1 MQTPTLR
8 GKTNRTFRRGTRG
21 EPMSAGYRQQPGSG
35 GDSTRKD
42 GKRVAGKLRF
52 QPPGAGGSRP
62 VASQRDLDAIPESVG
77 GREPQPAGHHVH
89 DGLRTGTS
97 VGRPTALVDANAKVT
112 GQAWYGDDV
121 RLPNEIIGRILRSP
135 HHYARIRSI
144 DTSAAEAMPGVLAIA
159 TGEDAPDTFGVL
171 PVTKDEHAM
180 AVEKVRHVGDLVACV
195 AAVDEATA
203 MDALNAIVVDYEEL
217 TPEFDPRKGLE
228 DVDEPIHWRG
238 KYHVGKTN
246 VQKRVHQAFGDRSAV
261 DDAAAT
267 SRRAWRF
274 EGVHHG
280 FTEPHAVVAH
290 WDANG
295 RLQLYTPQQ
304 VPHYTHRALATVL
317 KVPMHQINVIRTF
330 VGGGFGGKSDPF
342 PHEMCAAILAR
353 KSGRPVR
360 ITFDREEV
368 YWINR
373 GRHPSYIEVKL
384 DADKDGRIAG
394 LDVDALIDGGAFA
407 SFGHV
412 TSYYNGVLATAPYE
426 LGSFHYTGA
435 RVWTNKPASGAM
447 RGHGAVNTRC
457 AVEVGLDDI
466 AEQLA
471 VDPISLRMANL
482 LPPHSR
488 TISGFRIT
496 SNGMREALRR
506 VKEESGWDQKF
517 RQMPL
522 GKGIGIGC
530 GFFISGSGLPIHWDP
545 NRFPHAT
552 VHLQIDMDG
561 GVTVH
566 TGAADIGQGSTT
578 AVAQVVSEVLGL
590 PLEMIH
596 VRSHES
602 DTSPVDL
609 GSYSS
614 RVTFMNCNAAIRAA
628 MEVREEL
635 LNAAWDL
642 LGYHPSTLVMVDRRI
657 VYKHD
662 PSISVSYLEAL
673 HKAQEDKGAL
683 IARGAYRSPPMGGV
697 HKGAAAGLA
706 PAYSFS
712 AYVAEVDVDIE
723 TGLVKC
729 TRVWAAHDCGKALNP
744 LAVEG
749 QIIGSCHMGLG
760 QVLSERMV
768 YGRTGHLQNAN
779 LLQYQIPSVHEMP
792 HVTPIIVESSDP
804 EGPFGAKEAGEGPLL
819 PVLPAVCNAV
829 YDAIGVRPSSLPLTP
844 DVVWGDIQK
853 RMKAEGV
860 VDPLDLTAPRLAHG
874 PLQATL
880 DERASEHAGRDS
892 ARQRT
897 EDTSPYVNG
906 VLFGFDPERPLEEQ
920 AMGWASIDD
929 PDPEKMAEMGYAGR
943 AWLLKEQRHIGGDA

>member
-1 MQTPTLR
+1 MA
-8 GKTNRTFRRGTRG
+8 G
-21 EPMSAGYRQQPGSG
+21 GYRQQPGGAG
-35 GDSTRKD
+35 GEVRKD

-52 QPPGAGGSRP
+52 TPPGAGGSRP
-62 VASQRDLDAIPESVG
+62 VSTPRNLDGIPESVG
-77 GREPQPAGHHVH
+77 GNEPQPAGHHVH
-89 DGLRTGTS
+89 DRLRTGTT
-97 VGRPTALVDANAKVT
+97 VGQATALVDANAKVT

-121 RLPNEIIGRILRSP
+121 RLPNEVIGRILRSP

-159 TGEDAPDTFGVL
+159 TGDDAPKTFGVL

-203 MDALNAIVVDYEEL
+203 MEALGAIVVDYEEL
-217 TPEFDPRKGLE
+217 EPEFDPRKGLE

-238 KYHVGKTN
+238 KYHVGRTN
-246 VQKRVHQAFGDRSAV
+246 VQKRVHQAFGDRSKIEH
-261 DDAAAT
+261 AAAT

-317 KVPMHQINVIRTF
+317 DVPMHQINVVRTF

-353 KSGRPVR
+353 KCGRPVR

-384 DADKDGRIAG
+384 DADEDGRVAG

-466 AEQLA
+466 AEQLS
-471 VDPISLRMANL
+471 VDPIDLRLANL

-506 VKEESGWDQKF
+506 VKEESGWDEKF
-517 RQMPL
+517 RKMPL

-552 VHLQIDMDG
+552 VHIQVDMDG

-578 AVAQVVSEVLGL
+578 AVAQVVSEVLAL
-590 PLEMIH
+590 PLDMIH

-628 MEVREEL
+628 MEIREQL
-635 LNAAWDL
+635 LNAAWDM
-642 LGYHPSTLVMVDRRI
+642 LGYHPTTLVMVDRRI

-662 PSISVSYLEAL
+662 PSIGVSYLQAL

-712 AYVAEVDVDIE
+712 AYVAEVDVDVE

-819 PVLPAVCNAV
+819 PILPAVCNAV
-829 YDAIGVRPSSLPLTP
+829 YDAVGVRPSSLPLTP
-844 DVVWGDIQK
+844 DVVWSDIQK
-853 RMKAEGV
+853 RMKAEDV
-860 VDPLDLTAPRLAHG
+860 EDPLELTSPRLTHG
-874 PLQATL
+874 PLQEKLAS
-880 DERASEHAGRDS
+880 RAGEHQSRDR

-906 VLFGFDPERPLEEQ
+906 VLFGFDPTRPIDEQLE
-920 AMGWASIDD
+920 GWAAIDD
-929 PDPEKMAEMGYAGR
+929 PDPESMAEMGYAGR
-943 AWLLKEQRHIGGDA
+943 AWLKQEQRHMGGDV

>member
-1 MQTPTLR
+1 
-8 GKTNRTFRRGTRG
+8 
-21 EPMSAGYRQQPGSG
+21 MSGGYRQQPGGAG
-35 GDSTRKD
+35 GEVRKD

-52 QPPGAGGSRP
+52 TPPGAGGSRP
-62 VASQRDLDAIPESVG
+62 VSTPRNLDGIPESVG
-77 GREPQPAGHHVH
+77 GNEPQPAGHHVH
-89 DGLRTGTS
+89 DRLRTGTT
-97 VGRPTALVDANAKVT
+97 VGQATALVDANAKVT

-121 RLPNEIIGRILRSP
+121 RLPNEVIGRILRSP

-159 TGEDAPDTFGVL
+159 TGDDAPKTFGVL

-203 MDALNAIVVDYEEL
+203 MEALGAIVVDYEEL
-217 TPEFDPRKGLE
+217 EPEFDPRKGLE

-238 KYHVGKTN
+238 KYHVGRTN
-246 VQKRVHQAFGDRSAV
+246 VQKRVHQAFGDRSKIEH
-261 DDAAAT
+261 AAAT

-317 KVPMHQINVIRTF
+317 DVPMHQINVVRTF

-353 KSGRPVR
+353 KCGRPVR

-384 DADKDGRIAG
+384 DADEDGRVAG

-471 VDPISLRMANL
+471 VDPIDLRLANL

-506 VKEESGWDQKF
+506 VKEESGWDEKF
-517 RQMPL
+517 RKMPL

-552 VHLQIDMDG
+552 VHIQVDMDG

-578 AVAQVVSEVLGL
+578 AVAQVVSEVLAL
-590 PLEMIH
+590 PLDMIH

-628 MEVREEL
+628 MEIREQL
-635 LNAAWDL
+635 LNAAWDM
-642 LGYHPSTLVMVDRRI
+642 LGYHPTTLVMVDRRI

-662 PSISVSYLEAL
+662 PSIGVSYLQAL

-712 AYVAEVDVDIE
+712 AYVAEVDVDVE
-723 TGLVKC
+723 TGLIKC

-819 PVLPAVCNAV
+819 PILPAVCNAV
-829 YDAIGVRPSSLPLTP
+829 YDAVGVRPSSLPLTP
-844 DVVWGDIQK
+844 DVVWSDIQK

-860 VDPLDLTAPRLAHG
+860 EDPLDLESPRLAHG
-874 PLQATL
+874 PLQEKLAS
-880 DERASEHAGRDS
+880 RAEEHQSRDR

-906 VLFGFDPERPLEEQ
+906 VLFGFDPTRPIDEQLE
-920 AMGWASIDD
+920 GWAAIDD
-929 PDPEKMAEMGYAGR
+929 PDPESMAEMGYAGR
-943 AWLLKEQRHIGGDA
+943 AWLKQEQRHMGGDV

>member
-1 MQTPTLR
+1 
-8 GKTNRTFRRGTRG
+8 
-21 EPMSAGYRQQPGSG
+21 MSGGYRQQPGGAG
-35 GDSTRKD
+35 GDVRKD
-42 GKRVAGKLRF
+42 GKRVAGKLHF
-52 QPPGAGGSRP
+52 KPPGAGGSRP
-62 VASQRDLDAIPESVG
+62 VSTPRDLDGIPESVG
-77 GREPQPAGHHVH
+77 GNEPQPAGHHVH
-89 DGLRTGTS
+89 DRLRTGTT
-97 VGRPTALVDANAKVT
+97 VGRATALVDANAKVT

-121 RLPNEIIGRILRSP
+121 RLPNEVIGRILRSP

-159 TGEDAPDTFGVL
+159 TGDDAPKTFGVL

-203 MDALNAIVVDYEEL
+203 MEALGAIVVDYEEL
-217 TPEFDPRKGLE
+217 EPEFDPRKGLE

-238 KYHVGKTN
+238 KYHVGRTN
-246 VQKRVHQAFGDRSAV
+246 VQKRVHQAFGDRSNIEN
-261 DDAAAT
+261 AAAS

-317 KVPMHQINVIRTF
+317 DVPMHQINVVRTF

-353 KSGRPVR
+353 KCGRPVR

-384 DADKDGRIAG
+384 DADEDGRVAG

-471 VDPISLRMANL
+471 VDPIDLRLANL

-506 VKEESGWDQKF
+506 VKEESGWDEKF
-517 RQMPL
+517 RKMPL

-552 VHLQIDMDG
+552 VHIQVDMDG

-578 AVAQVVSEVLGL
+578 AVAQVVSEVLAL
-590 PLEMIH
+590 PLDMIH

-628 MEVREEL
+628 MEIREEL
-635 LNAAWDL
+635 LNAAWDM
-642 LGYHPSTLVMVDRRI
+642 LGYHPTTLVMVDRRI

-662 PSISVSYLEAL
+662 PSIGVSYLQAL

-712 AYVAEVDVDIE
+712 AYVAEVDVDVE

-760 QVLSERMV
+760 QVLSEQMV

-819 PVLPAVCNAV
+819 PILPAVCNAV
-829 YDAIGVRPSSLPLTP
+829 YDAVGVRPSSLPLTP
-844 DVVWGDIQK
+844 DVVWADIQK

-860 VDPLDLTAPRLAHG
+860 EDPLDLESPRLTHS

-880 DERASEHAGRDS
+880 AARAEEHHSRDR

-906 VLFGFDPERPLEEQ
+906 VLFGFDPTRPIDEQLE
-920 AMGWASIDD
+920 GWAAIDD
-929 PDPEKMAEMGYAGR
+929 PDPESMAEMGYAGR
-943 AWLLKEQRHIGGDA
+943 AWLKQEQRHMGGDV

>member
-1 MQTPTLR
+1 M
-8 GKTNRTFRRGTRG
+8 
-21 EPMSAGYRQQPGSG
+21 AGGYKQQPGSG
-35 GDSTRKD
+35 GTEVRKD
-42 GKRVAGKLRF
+42 GKRVAGKLKF
-52 QPPGAGGSRP
+52 QPPGAGGSDP
-62 VASQRDLDAIPESVG
+62 VMKPRDLDFIPKSVG
-77 GREPQPAGHHVH
+77 GKEHQPAGSHVH
-89 DGLRTGTS
+89 DRLRTGTV
-97 VGRPTALVDANAKVT
+97 VGKEIALVDANPKVI
-112 GQAWYGDDV
+112 GRAEYGDDV
-121 RLPNEIIGRILRSP
+121 RLGGEVIGKILRSP
-135 HHYARIRSI
+135 HHYAKIKSI
-144 DTSAAEAMPGVLAIA
+144 DTSKVEALPGVIAIA
-159 TGEDAPDTFGVL
+159 TGEDAPKTFGVL

-180 AVEKVRHVGDLVACV
+180 AIEKVRHMGDLVACV
-195 AAVDEATA
+195 AAVDEETA
-203 MDALNAIVVDYEEL
+203 LQALNLFEVEYEVLE
-217 TPEFDPRKGLE
+217 PEFDPRKGIE

-238 KYHVGKTN
+238 KYHVGNTN
-246 VQKRVHQAFGDRSAV
+246 IQKRVFQEFGDRSLVEAP
-261 DDAAAT
+261 AAT
-267 SRRAWRF
+267 SKRKWRF

-304 VPHYTHRALATVL
+304 VPHYTHRALSTVL
-317 KVPMHQINVIRTF
+317 DVPMHQINVIRTF

-353 KSGRPVR
+353 KAGRPVR

-373 GRHPSYIEVKL
+373 GRHPSYIEVKM
-384 DADKDGRIAG
+384 DADEQGRMAG
-394 LDVDALIDGGAFA
+394 FDIDALIDGGAFA

-412 TSYYNGVLATAPYE
+412 TSYYNGVLATSPYE

-457 AVEVGLDDI
+457 AVEVGMDEL

-471 VDPISLRMANL
+471 VDPIDLRLANL
-482 LPPHSR
+482 LPPHCR
-488 TISGFRIT
+488 TITGFRIT
-496 SNGMREALRR
+496 SNGMREALTKVR
-506 VKEESGWDQKF
+506 EGSDWDNKF
-517 RQMPL
+517 RKLPL

-552 VHLQIDMDG
+552 VHIQIDMDG

-578 AVAQVVSEVLGL
+578 AVAQVVSEVLAL
-590 PLEMIH
+590 PLDMIH

-628 MEVREEL
+628 MEIRDQL
-635 LNAAWDL
+635 LKAAWEMT
-642 LGYHPSTLVMVDRRI
+642 GYHPTTLVLNDRRI
-657 VYKHD
+657 YYKHD
-662 PSISVSYLEAL
+662 PAIGVSYLEAL
-673 HKAQEDKGAL
+673 HKAQEDVGAL

-712 AYVAEVDVDIE
+712 AYVAEVDVDVE
-723 TGLVKC
+723 TGIVKC
-729 TRVWAAHDCGKALNP
+729 TNVWAAHDCGKALNP
-744 LAVEG
+744 LSVKG

-760 QVLSERMV
+760 QVLSEKMV

-819 PVLPAVCNAV
+819 PILPAVVNAV
-829 YDAIGVRPSSLPLTP
+829 YDAIGIRPSSLPLTP
-844 DVVWGDIQK
+844 DQMWADIQK
-853 RMKAEGV
+853 KMKEMKIK
-860 VDPLDLTAPRLAHG
+860 DPRKLESPRLEHG
-874 PLQATL
+874 DLQPVL
-880 DERASEHAGRDS
+880 EERAEEHRLRDGR
-892 ARQRT
+892 RQRT
-897 EDTSPYVNG
+897 EDTSAYVNG
-906 VLFGFDPERPLEEQ
+906 ALFGFDPNIPMEEQ
-920 AMGWASIDD
+920 VEGWKSATE
-929 PDPEKMAEMGYAGR
+929 PDPEKLAAMGIAGK
-943 AWLLKEQRHIGGDA
+943 AWLKQEQRKMGGGN

>member
-1 MQTPTLR
+1 
-8 GKTNRTFRRGTRG
+8 
-21 EPMSAGYRQQPGSG
+21 
-35 GDSTRKD
+35 
-42 GKRVAGKLRF
+42 
-52 QPPGAGGSRP
+52 
-62 VASQRDLDAIPESVG
+62 
-77 GREPQPAGHHVH
+77 VH
-89 DGLRTGTS
+89 DRLRTGTI
-97 VGRPTALVDANAKVT
+97 VGLPTALVDANAKVT

-121 RLPNEIIGRILRSP
+121 RLANEVIGRILRSP

-144 DTSAAEAMPGVLAIA
+144 DTSAAEAMPGVVAIA
-159 TGEDAPDTFGVL
+159 TGEDAPKTFGVL

-203 MDALNAIVVDYEEL
+203 MEALGAIVVEYEEL
-217 TPEFDPRKGLE
+217 DPEFDPRKGLE

-238 KYHVGKTN
+238 KYHVGRTN
-246 VQKRVHQAFGDRSAV
+246 VQKRVHQAFGDRSNIEN
-261 DDAAAT
+261 AAAS

-317 KVPMHQINVIRTF
+317 DVPMHQINVIRTF

-353 KSGRPVR
+353 KCGRPVR

-384 DADKDGRIAG
+384 DADEDGRVAG

-471 VDPISLRMANL
+471 VDPIDLRLANL

-506 VKEESGWDQKF
+506 VREESGWDEKF
-517 RQMPL
+517 RNMPL

-552 VHLQIDMDG
+552 VHIQVDMDG

-578 AVAQVVSEVLGL
+578 AVAQVVSEVLAL
-590 PLEMIH
+590 PLDMIH

-628 MEVREEL
+628 MEIRESL
-635 LNAAWDL
+635 LNAAWDM

-662 PSISVSYLEAL
+662 PSIGVSYLQAL
-673 HKAQEDKGAL
+673 HKAQEDTGAL

-712 AYVAEVDVDIE
+712 AYVAEVDVDVE

-819 PVLPAVCNAV
+819 PILPAVCNAV
-829 YDAIGVRPSSLPLTP
+829 YDAVGVRPSSLPLTP
-844 DVVWGDIQK
+844 DVVWTAIQK
-853 RMKAEGV
+853 RMKSERV
-860 VDPLDLTAPRLAHG
+860 EDPLDLKPPRLTHG
-874 PLQATL
+874 PLQEKLAA
-880 DERASEHAGRDS
+880 RGGEHQIRDR

-906 VLFGFDPERPLEEQ
+906 VLFGFDPTRPIDEQLE
-920 AMGWASIDD
+920 GWAVIDD
-929 PDPEKMAEMGYAGR
+929 PDPESMAEMGYAGR
-943 AWLLKEQRHIGGDA
+943 AWLKQEQRHMEDGA

>member
-1 MQTPTLR
+1 
-8 GKTNRTFRRGTRG
+8 
-21 EPMSAGYRQQPGSG
+21 MSGGYRQQPGGAG
-35 GDSTRKD
+35 GEVRKD

-52 QPPGAGGSRP
+52 TPPGAGGSRP
-62 VASQRDLDAIPESVG
+62 VSTPRNLDGIPESVG
-77 GREPQPAGHHVH
+77 GNEPQPAGHHVH
-89 DGLRTGTS
+89 DRLRTGTT
-97 VGRPTALVDANAKVT
+97 VGQATALVDANAKVT

-121 RLPNEIIGRILRSP
+121 RLPNEVIGRILRSP

-159 TGEDAPDTFGVL
+159 TGDDAPKTFGVL

-203 MDALNAIVVDYEEL
+203 MEALGAIVVDYEEL
-217 TPEFDPRKGLE
+217 EPEFDPRKGLE

-238 KYHVGKTN
+238 KYHVGRTN
-246 VQKRVHQAFGDRSAV
+246 VQKRVHQAFGDRSKIEH
-261 DDAAAT
+261 AAAT

-317 KVPMHQINVIRTF
+317 DVPMHQINVVRTF

-353 KSGRPVR
+353 KCGRPVR

-384 DADKDGRIAG
+384 DADEDGRVAG

-466 AEQLA
+466 AEQLS
-471 VDPISLRMANL
+471 VDPIDLRLANL

-506 VKEESGWDQKF
+506 VKEESGWDEKF
-517 RQMPL
+517 RKMPL

-552 VHLQIDMDG
+552 VHIQVDMDG

-578 AVAQVVSEVLGL
+578 AVAQVVSEVLAL
-590 PLEMIH
+590 PLDMIH

-628 MEVREEL
+628 MEIREQL
-635 LNAAWDL
+635 LNAAWDM
-642 LGYHPSTLVMVDRRI
+642 LGYHPTTLVMVDRRI

-662 PSISVSYLEAL
+662 PSIGVSYLQAL

-712 AYVAEVDVDIE
+712 AYVAEVDVDVE

-819 PVLPAVCNAV
+819 PILPAVCNAV
-829 YDAIGVRPSSLPLTP
+829 YDAVGVRPSSLPLTP

-853 RMKAEGV
+853 RMKAEDV
-860 VDPLDLTAPRLAHG
+860 EDPLELTSPRLTHG
-874 PLQATL
+874 PLQEKLAS
-880 DERASEHAGRDS
+880 RAKEHQSRDR

-906 VLFGFDPERPLEEQ
+906 VLFGFDPTRPIDEQLE
-920 AMGWASIDD
+920 GWAAIDD
-929 PDPEKMAEMGYAGR
+929 PDPESMAEMGYAGR
-943 AWLLKEQRHIGGDA
+943 AWLKQEQRHMGGDV